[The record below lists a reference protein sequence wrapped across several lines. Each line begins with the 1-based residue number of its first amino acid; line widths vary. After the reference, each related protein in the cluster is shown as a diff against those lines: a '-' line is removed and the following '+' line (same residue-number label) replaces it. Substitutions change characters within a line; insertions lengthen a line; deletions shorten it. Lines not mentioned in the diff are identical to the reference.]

1 MDEAYGVYEQGVF
14 KHDLFA
20 RYLAGRGIAWP
31 RTPTGRLALD
41 DDTFRRQA
49 LLHPEL
55 LALRE
60 LRATLAAM
68 QQASVPVGA
77 DGRARCSIM
86 PFSSVTG
93 RNQPRVSEFVFALP
107 K

>member
-55 LALRE
+55 LAS
-60 LRATLAAM
+60 RAAPRSAAM